1 MLDGGELLIDAAG
14 DNATFS
20 LKRLDI
26 TFPKLCLLNT
36 PPCTCIPGAARPL
49 DHSRFSLISP
59 AIIPGNMAEY
69 DAVHHVRLVD
79 YGIFGSYKS
88 FPSSPSLSQPFYT
101 VIRKTTSKWSQLI
114 RSNSPPVIILFGGL
128 SP

>member
-36 PPCTCIPGAARPL
+36 PPCTCTPGAARPL

-69 DAVHHVRLVD
+69 DSVHHVRLVD
-79 YGIFGSYKS
+79 YGIFGSYCTSLDVKQIFFFLPFPFATVLYGYPKNNVEVKS
-88 FPSSPSLSQPFYT
+88 T
-101 VIRKTTSKWSQLI
+101 D
-114 RSNSPPVIILFGGL
+114 
-128 SP
+128 